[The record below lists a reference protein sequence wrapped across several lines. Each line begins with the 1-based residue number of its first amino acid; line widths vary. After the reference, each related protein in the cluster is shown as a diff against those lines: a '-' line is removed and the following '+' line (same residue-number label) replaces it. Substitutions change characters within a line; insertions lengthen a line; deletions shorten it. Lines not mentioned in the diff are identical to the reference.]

1 MVRIQNLNIK
11 NENIIQI
18 MSTKIY
24 LLPIVNILFNPEV
37 HSFDL
42 IEFE

>member
-18 MSTKIY
+18 MSTKTY
-24 LLPIVNILFNPEV
+24 LLPTNILLNPEV